1 MSQRVLDEGLMKLTE
16 LLKPWITEKLPN
28 VDITGLCHD
37 SRLVT
42 EGCLFLAYPGSA
54 VDGRLFIEEAAE
66 KGARAVLYE
75 EKHLPPTLPL
85 SNKVPCLGCNALAEK
100 VAAIAARFYD
110 DSSSRLNIT
119 GVTGTN
125 GKTTIAFQ
133 LAKAYALLKKKA
145 AYIGT
150 LGQGP
155 ADTLGPL
162 LNTTPD
168 ALCLQKLFREYS
180 LSDIQY
186 VAMEVSSHALTQGR
200 VDEIHFNQAIFTN
213 LTHDHLDYHQTMQ
226 AYAEAKALLF
236 AYPALQCAIIN
247 YDDAYGE
254 LMRKPISS
262 SCQTLTYGLKPGADV
277 QAVEWHMDLSGTTI
291 TVESPWGQLS
301 LHVKSLGQFNVYNS
315 LAVLTSLLANDI
327 PVNSV
332 INVMS
337 ELPAA
342 PGRLEVVREKPL
354 VVVDYAH
361 TPDALENVLKTL
373 KSLNHGR
380 LWVVFGCGGDRDKTK
395 RPKMGSIASR
405 YADQVI
411 ITSDNPRSEIPET
424 IIEEIDTGLIPGAVS
439 FKITDRRT
447 AILFALKHATSEDIV
462 LVAGKG
468 HEEYQQIGQER
479 HHFSDKEEVMRA
491 V

>member
-1 MSQRVLDEGLMKLTE
+1 MDQRALDEALMKLTE
-16 LLKPWITEKLPN
+16 LLKPWITGILPN
-28 VDITGLCHD
+28 LDITGLCHD

-54 VDGRLFIEEAAE
+54 FDGRVFIEEAVE
-66 KGARAVLYE
+66 KGARAVFYE
-75 EKHLPPTLPL
+75 ENHLPATFIL
-85 SNKVPCLGCNALAEK
+85 SNKVPCIGCDALAEK

-110 DSSSRLNIT
+110 DSSSHLNIT

-133 LAKAYALLKKKA
+133 LAKAYALLRKKS

-155 ADTLGPL
+155 ADTLEPL

-180 LSDIQY
+180 QNDIEY
-186 VAMEVSSHALTQGR
+186 VAMEVSSHALYQGR
-200 VDEIHFNQAIFTN
+200 VDEIHFNQAVFSN

-254 LMRKPISS
+254 LMRSSISS
-262 SCQTLTYGLKPGADV
+262 SCQTLTYGLKPDADV
-277 QAVEWHMDLSGTTI
+277 RAVEWHMDLSGTTI
-291 TVESPWGQLS
+291 IVESPWGQLN

-315 LAVLTSLLANDI
+315 LAVLTSLLANGI

-332 INVMS
+332 ISVMS

-405 YADQVI
+405 YAEQVI
-411 ITSDNPRSEIPET
+411 ITSDNPRGEVPET
-424 IIEEIDTGLIPGAVS
+424 IMEEIETGLESGIAY
-439 FKITDRRT
+439 FKITNRRE
-447 AILFALKHATSEDIV
+447 AIQYALKHALDEDIV

-468 HEEYQQIGQER
+468 HEEYQQIGQKR
-479 HHFSDKEEVMRA
+479 HHFSDKEEVMR
-491 V
+491 VV